1 MDLSKSFD
9 VTDDEW
15 QLTNGQQVQYELDDE
30 EIEHSRTWARMR
42 HESYATGETTDE
54 DWADDSLGSMERGV
68 AVELVMALLYN
79 ECEFDTYVGADGDGG
94 VDGQLQIDGD
104 VLDVDVKSTRI
115 DETDVPYDVELLV
128 AKHHIDNRDVP
139 PVFVGAYVD
148 DDMSEVRLRGF
159 VHTEDLVEKADV
171 KDAYAGSHSNY
182 ALDPDLMEPM
192 PEPTE
197 DLDEYDNATV
207 VKY

>member
-15 QLTNGQQVQYELDDE
+15 QLKNGQQVQYQLDDE
-30 EIEHSRTWARMR
+30 EIEHARTWARMR
-42 HESYATGETTDE
+42 HESYASGETTDE
-54 DWADDSLGSMERGV
+54 DWAGDSLGSMSRGV
-68 AVELVMALLYN
+68 AVELVMALLYD

-94 VDGQLQIDGD
+94 VDGQLPIDGD

-128 AKHHIDNRDVP
+128 AKHHVDNRDVP
-139 PVFVGAYVD
+139 PVFVGAYVT
-148 DDMSEVRLRGF
+148 DDMSEVRLRGY
-159 VHTEDLVEKADV
+159 VRTEDLVERASV
-171 KDAYAGSHSNY
+171 KDAYAGSHVNY
-182 ALDPDLMEPM
+182 ALDPDQMEPM

-197 DLDEYDNATV
+197 DLDEHDGAEIV
-207 VKY
+207 WI